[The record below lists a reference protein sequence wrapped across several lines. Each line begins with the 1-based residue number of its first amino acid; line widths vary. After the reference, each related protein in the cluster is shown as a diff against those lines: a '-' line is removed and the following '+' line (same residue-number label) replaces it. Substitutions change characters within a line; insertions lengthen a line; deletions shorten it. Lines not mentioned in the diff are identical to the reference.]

1 MKDYVIGFFQ
11 DFVAGMGVSGDAA
24 KWLELLFMVIGL
36 SIVVFF
42 MWWITKSSLIGIIH
56 KFAEKSKTNWDDH
69 LVDEGFFGVLSQLMP
84 LFFMGFF
91 LDIVFYAFPT
101 TEVFLDRS
109 VKIAFVIVINIAV
122 LRFLNAARLVIEEL
136 PQLKDKPLK
145 SIFQLLKIIVS
156 LFLVIVMLSIATGQS
171 PTYFLAALGTM
182 TAVLLL
188 VFKDTI
194 LGFVGSIQLSA
205 NDMVRV
211 GDWVTMERYGAD
223 GDVLEISLTTV
234 KVQNFDMTIT
244 TIPTYSFISDSFKN
258 WRGMQESDGRRIVRA
273 INVKQETIKF
283 LTKADIDKY
292 KKIAM
297 ISEFIDGKEKEIEAY
312 NKTNNIPNSEMGING
327 RNQTNIGL
335 FRKYM
340 EYYLRNNPN
349 INTEMT
355 CMVRL
360 LPGTENGVPLQVYVF
375 SKVKDWAKYEVIVG
389 DVFDHLMAA
398 VPYFDLEIFENPSGS
413 DFKTLIQK

>member
-1 MKDYVIGFFQ
+1 MKDQVIKFFQ
-11 DFVAGMGVSGDAA
+11 DLVSGMGAGGDLA
-24 KWLELLFMVIGL
+24 KWLELLIMVIGL
-36 SIVVFF
+36 AIVVFA
-42 MWWITKSSLIGIIH
+42 MWWVTKKILLGIIH
-56 KFAEKSKTNWDDH
+56 SFAEKSKTTWDDH
-69 LVDEGFFGVLSQLMP
+69 LVEEGFFGVLSQLMP

-101 TEVFLDRS
+101 TETFFDRA
-109 VKIAFVIVINIAV
+109 VKIAFVIVINIAI
-122 LRFLNAARLVIEEL
+122 LRFLNAFRKVVEEL

-145 SIFQLLKIIVS
+145 SIFQLVKIIIS
-156 LFLVIVMLSIATGQS
+156 LFLVIVMLSIATNQS
-171 PTYFLAALGTM
+171 PVFFLTSLGAM

-205 NDMVRV
+205 NDMIRV
-211 GDWVTMERYGAD
+211 GDWVTMEKYGAD
-223 GDVLEISLTTV
+223 GDVMEISLTTV
-234 KVQNFDMTIT
+234 KVQNFDKTIT

-258 WRGMQESDGRRIVRA
+258 WRGMEESDGRRIVRA
-273 INVKQETIKF
+273 INVTQKSIKF
-283 LTKADIDKY
+283 LTKSDIEKY

-297 ISEFIDGKEKEIEAY
+297 ISDFIESKESEIQEFNVK
-312 NKTNNIPNSEMGING
+312 NNIPNAEMGING

-340 EYYLRNNPN
+340 EYYLKNNPN

-360 LPGTENGVPLQVYVF
+360 LPGTEKGVPLQVYVF
-375 SKVKDWAKYEVIVG
+375 SKVKAWAEYEVIVG
-389 DVFDHLMAA
+389 DIFDHLLAS
-398 VPYFDLEIFENPSGS
+398 VPYFDLDIFESPSGA
-413 DFKTLIQK
+413 DFKTALSQ